1 MDLTKDI
8 VAKEKQ
14 KIKFPSKIFINGI
27 YKDSASGKSFN
38 NTSPIDGKLIN
49 TISFAQ
55 KEDVDIAVK
64 VSRKIFEQGSWSK
77 SAPSHRKK
85 VLLRFADLLEK
96 HRLELALF
104 DTIDVGKTI
113 NDISKG
119 VSGSLL
125 KQLKQTDRIEHST
138 ELLERRLKESAV
150 RNKATGFRIAKT
162 TGIDKRFQEAMINE
176 MDSQY

>member
-14 KIKFPSKIFINGI
+14 KIKFPSKIFINGT

-64 VSRKIFEQGSWSK
+64 VSRKIFEKGSWSK
-77 SAPSHRKK
+77 SAPRDRKK
-85 VLLRFADLLEK
+85 
-96 HRLELALF
+96 
-104 DTIDVGKTI
+104 
-113 NDISKG
+113 DI
-119 VSGSLL
+119 
-125 KQLKQTDRIEHST
+125 
-138 ELLERRLKESAV
+138 
-150 RNKATGFRIAKT
+150 
-162 TGIDKRFQEAMINE
+162 
-176 MDSQY
+176 